1 MRFKPPPLGQLEI
14 GWRVEFRPMELQ
26 LTDTENAALVIFI
39 VLLTRLILSF
49 NLNLL
54 IPMSKVMFFFLCQ
67 TKKFCFHIT
76 RRITY
81 IYRVRGQE

>member
-1 MRFKPPPLGQLEI
+1 MRFKPPPLSQPEI

-26 LTDTENAALVIFI
+26 LTDRENAALVIFV

-54 IPMSKVMFFFLCQ
+54 IPMSKVSVILLFIIRYIHCIFRL
-67 TKKFCFHIT
+67 K
-76 RRITY
+76 RI
-81 IYRVRGQE
+81 

>member
-67 TKKFCFHIT
+67 TFVPNHHHH
-76 RRITY
+76 
-81 IYRVRGQE
+81 